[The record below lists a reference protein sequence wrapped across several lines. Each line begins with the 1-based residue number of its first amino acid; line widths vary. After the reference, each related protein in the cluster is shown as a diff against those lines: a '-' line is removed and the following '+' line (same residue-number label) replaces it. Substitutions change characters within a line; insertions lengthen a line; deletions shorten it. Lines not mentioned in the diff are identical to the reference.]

1 MPDSFEVN
9 TLDRE
14 SYETVRMVVEI
25 RRRVS
30 DGAIFTLHRPMT
42 PGDQRRMNKWE
53 HRGLPQVSRA
63 LVIECVRREASNI
76 LEEGNWSPDRLMEEV
91 ESRVQKSVKSVIKG
105 AVESVLRTRNK
116 IK

>member
-1 MPDSFEVN
+1 MPESFEVN

-53 HRGLPQVSRA
+53 DRGLPQVSRA

-76 LEEGNWSPDRLMEEV
+76 LEEGNWSPERLMKEV
-91 ESRVQKSVKSVIKG
+91 ESRIQNSMRSVLKG
-105 AVESVLRTRNK
+105 AVESVLRTRK
-116 IK
+116 SIK